1 MTTAHFN
8 PGSTPP
14 LAGRMKWLLIGSLA
28 LNLLVA
34 GAAIGMFTKHRR
46 TAAGA
51 DLNVVRLVANDHG
64 VQKFFRTLGPDR
76 EAAFR
81 PILDDRRQTL
91 VPLRVAA
98 RAARRDAAAS
108 LAAEPFDAAR
118 FKSAMEGL
126 QAAEAAANRS
136 AVSLLTTALEK
147 MTPEERARFTAWRLR
162 FERWKPGGG
171 PMPPEPK

>member
-1 MTTAHFN
+1 MTIAQSS
-8 PGSTPP
+8 PGSAPP
-14 LAGRMKWLLIGSLA
+14 MAGRMKWLLIGSLA
-28 LNLLVA
+28 INLLVA
-34 GAAIGMFTKHRR
+34 GAAIGMFAKHRR
-46 TAAGA
+46 MPPGS
-51 DLNVVRLVANDHG
+51 DFNVIRLVANDHG
-64 VQKFFRTLGPDR
+64 VQKFFRTLGSDR

-81 PILDDRRQTL
+81 SILDDRRQSL

-108 LAAEPFDAAR
+108 LAAEPFDPAR

-126 QAAEAAANRS
+126 QAAEAAANQS
-136 AVSLLTTALEK
+136 AVSLLTAALEK
-147 MTPEERARFTAWRLR
+147 MTPEERARFTTWRLR

>member
-1 MTTAHFN
+1 MTMAQSS
-8 PGSTPP
+8 PGSAPP
-14 LAGRMKWLLIGSLA
+14 LAGWMKWLLIGSLA
-28 LNLLVA
+28 VNLLVA
-34 GAAIGMFTKHRR
+34 GTAIGVFAKHRR
-46 TAAGA
+46 MPPGA

-64 VQKFFRTLGPDR
+64 LQKFFRSLGPDR

-98 RAARRDAAAS
+98 RAARRDAAAA

-118 FKSAMEGL
+118 FKTAMEGL
-126 QAAEAAANRS
+126 QSAEAAANRS
-136 AVSLLTTALEK
+136 AVTLLTTALEK
-147 MTPEERARFTAWRLR
+147 MTPEERTRFTTWRLR

-171 PMPPEPK
+171 PPTEPK